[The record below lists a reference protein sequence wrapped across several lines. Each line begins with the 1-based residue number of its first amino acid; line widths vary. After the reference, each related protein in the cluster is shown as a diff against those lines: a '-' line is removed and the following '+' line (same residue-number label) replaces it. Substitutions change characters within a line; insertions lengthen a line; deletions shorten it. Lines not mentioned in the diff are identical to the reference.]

1 LTIFSTYSKAIFVTS
16 IGLTVV
22 LMWVLGTEVDKYEH
36 KQLANFI
43 VESQSCLTES
53 TTNNDNFIAYVTD
66 QYVAALVLDML
77 CFNTVVN
84 RQFGKVEVRWSQRD
98 QDIIQYIGKGIA
110 HLALVKE
117 NMMNAFATQQT
128 HGYQVLGVYQNYSA
142 YLISLKEK
150 PLNDKQYLWGK
161 TLGLLDHPSSRS
173 GHIIPK
179 KMLKD
184 LGLLSDQGIQIT
196 YANTH
201 KELRSLLASGKVDV
215 ISSFWQEED
224 KLIFSK
230 NYITRLQDNVSGS
243 KWYLKMDTH
252 NTDLACSIQGMLL
265 QLSAQMDS
273 EYYHQITISEQ
284 CQSTSVGG

>member
-1 LTIFSTYSKAIFVTS
+1 
-16 IGLTVV
+16 
-22 LMWVLGTEVDKYEH
+22 MWVLGTEVDKYEH

-150 PLNDKQYLWGK
+150 PLIDKQYLWGK
-161 TLGLLDHPSSRS
+161 KLGLLDHPSSRS